1 MFDSSN
7 VHKML
12 YSLEIVE
19 AILLEEDDE
28 TRTHSWIKRFLDLG
42 GFQELQNQLQT
53 ALTQMTSNCSNE

>member
-1 MFDSSN
+1 
-7 VHKML
+7 ML

-19 AILLEEDDE
+19 AILLEEDDK

-53 ALTQMTSNCSNE
+53 ALT